1 MKNLK
6 RNLFRKWLVWGL
18 VISFCFFIFQFFVY
32 IAEKQNTETTIN
44 SFTDALWYGIVTL
57 AAVGY
62 GDMVPVTVAGKL
74 LGSFLV
80 LSSIALMGALISQF
94 TNKIRQVMDNK
105 KLGYMGTKMKNHCV
119 IIGWDNF
126 AMNVTNW
133 ILDSGKKVAIIT
145 DNKNDIDLVYNK
157 FSDKNVFVL
166 FSAYSNTE
174 SYELVNI
181 KQSSSVFIN
190 FNDDSETL
198 VRLLN
203 TKQIYPNLNYIVSL
217 NNAELKDTFK
227 AAGVTFSI
235 SNHEVASK
243 LVASYNFEPDV
254 AYFTE
259 NIMSSA
265 KDENDHDLVEFKV
278 NQKNTYINHTYI
290 DTFVSLKKTYNAVL
304 MGLSR
309 KEKEDYTLFKNPKS
323 DMIIEENDYLII
335 LVDGNS
341 KVQLEKDF
349 FQKGGR
355 I

>member
-1 MKNLK
+1 M
-6 RNLFRKWLVWGL
+6 G
-18 VISFCFFIFQFFVY
+18 ISNMLLFFIFQFFVY

-62 GDMVPVTVAGKL
+62 GDMVPVTVAGKIM
-74 LGSFLV
+74 GSVLV
-80 LSSIALMGALISQF
+80 LSSIALMGTLISQF

-105 KLGYMGTKMKNHCV
+105 KLGYMGTKMKDHCV

-126 AMNVTNW
+126 AMNVAKW
-133 ILDSGKKVAIIT
+133 ILESGKKVAIVT
-145 DNKNDIDLVYNK
+145 DNKNDIDLIYNK
-157 FSDKNVFVL
+157 FGDKNVFVL

-174 SYELVNI
+174 SYELLNI

-203 TKQIYPNLNYIVSL
+203 TKQIYPDLNYIVSL

-235 SNHEVASK
+235 SNHEVTSK

-278 NQKNTYINHTYI
+278 NQKNKYINYKYI
-290 DTFVSLKKTYNAVL
+290 DTFVSLKETYNAVL

-309 KEKEDYTLFKNPKS
+309 KEKGDYTLFKNPKS
-323 DMIIEENDYLII
+323 NMIIEENDYLIM

-341 KVQLEKDF
+341 KNQLEKDF
-349 FQKGGR
+349 FQKEGR

>member
-1 MKNLK
+1 M
-6 RNLFRKWLVWGL
+6 
-18 VISFCFFIFQFFVY
+18 
-32 IAEKQNTETTIN
+32 
-44 SFTDALWYGIVTL
+44 
-57 AAVGY
+57 
-62 GDMVPVTVAGKL
+62 
-74 LGSFLV
+74 
-80 LSSIALMGALISQF
+80 
-94 TNKIRQVMDNK
+94 
-105 KLGYMGTKMKNHCV
+105 
-119 IIGWDNF
+119 
-126 AMNVTNW
+126 
-133 ILDSGKKVAIIT
+133 
-145 DNKNDIDLVYNK
+145 
-157 FSDKNVFVL
+157 
-166 FSAYSNTE
+166 
-174 SYELVNI
+174 
-181 KQSSSVFIN
+181 
-190 FNDDSETL
+190 

>member
-1 MKNLK
+1 ML
-6 RNLFRKWLVWGL
+6 L
-18 VISFCFFIFQFFVY
+18 FFIFQFFVY

-62 GDMVPVTVAGKL
+62 GDMVPVTVAGKIM
-74 LGSFLV
+74 GSVLV
-80 LSSIALMGALISQF
+80 LSSIALMGTLISQF

-105 KLGYMGTKMKNHCV
+105 KLGYMGTKMKDHCV

-126 AMNVTNW
+126 AMNVAKW
-133 ILDSGKKVAIIT
+133 ILESGKKVAIVT
-145 DNKNDIDLVYNK
+145 DNKNDIDLIYNK
-157 FSDKNVFVL
+157 FGDKNVFVL

-174 SYELVNI
+174 SYELLNI

-203 TKQIYPNLNYIVSL
+203 TKQIYPDLNYIVSL

-235 SNHEVASK
+235 SNHEVTSK

-278 NQKNTYINHTYI
+278 NQKNKYINYKYI
-290 DTFVSLKKTYNAVL
+290 DTFVSLKETYNAVL

-309 KEKEDYTLFKNPKS
+309 KEKGDYTLFKNPKS
-323 DMIIEENDYLII
+323 NMIIEENDYLIM
-335 LVDGNS
+335 LVDENS
-341 KVQLEKDF
+341 KNQLEKDF
-349 FQKGGR
+349 FQKEGR

>member
-6 RNLFRKWLVWGL
+6 RNLFKNWLIWGAI
-18 VISFCFFIFQFFVY
+18 ISCCFFVFQLFLF
-32 IAEKQNTETTIN
+32 IAEKQNPETNIN
-44 SFTDALWYGIVTL
+44 SFADSLWYGIVTL
-57 AAVGY
+57 ASVGY

-74 LGSFLV
+74 LGSVLV
-80 LSSIALMGALISQF
+80 LSSIAIMGALISQF

-105 KLGYMGTKMKNHCV
+105 KLGYMGTKFKNHCV

-126 AMNVTNW
+126 AMNVTKW
-133 ILDSGKKVAIIT
+133 ILDSSKKVAIVT
-145 DNKNDIDLVYNK
+145 DNKNDIDLIYNK
-157 FSDKNVFVL
+157 FGDKNVFVL

-174 SYELVNI
+174 SYELLNI
-181 KQSSSVFIN
+181 EQSSSVFIN

-203 TKQIYPNLNYIVSL
+203 TKQMYPNLNYIVSL
-217 NNAELKDTFK
+217 NNAELKDTFQ

-265 KDENDHDLVEFKV
+265 KNENDHDLVEFKV
-278 NQKNTYINHTYI
+278 NQTNKYLNQKYIN
-290 DTFVSLKKTYNAVL
+290 TFISLKKDYNVVL

-309 KEKEDYTLFKNPKS
+309 KEDGQYNLFKNPKA
-323 DMIIEENDYLII
+323 DIIIEENDYLII

-341 KVQLEKDF
+341 KIQLEKEF
-349 FQKGGR
+349 GQKEGR
-355 I
+355 V